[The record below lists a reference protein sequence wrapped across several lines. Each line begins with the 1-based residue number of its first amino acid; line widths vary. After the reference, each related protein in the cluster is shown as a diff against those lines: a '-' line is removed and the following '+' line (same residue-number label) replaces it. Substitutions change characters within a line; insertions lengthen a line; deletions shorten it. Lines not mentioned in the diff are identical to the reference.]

1 MTRLVAATMTLMA
14 ACTFDIK
21 LHGIPEDINLHTP
34 ELSLFPAPK
43 DAGTTDAADA
53 NESGG
58 DL

>member
-1 MTRLVAATMTLMA
+1 MTRLFYAALTVLVV

-43 DAGTTDAADA
+43 DAGTVDSSDA
-53 NESGG
+53 GG
-58 DL
+58 DQ